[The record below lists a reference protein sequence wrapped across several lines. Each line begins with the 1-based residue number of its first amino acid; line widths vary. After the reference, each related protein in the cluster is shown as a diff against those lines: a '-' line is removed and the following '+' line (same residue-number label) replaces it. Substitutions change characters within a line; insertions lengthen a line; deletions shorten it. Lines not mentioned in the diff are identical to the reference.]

1 MTLDARKKTR
11 KVLNRL
17 RFYVASGTIAEMRVL
32 IEAADELERLQKEL
46 DLWQRIAM
54 SGINA
59 EMVAAMLAKLEY
71 ENDLG

>member
-1 MTLDARKKTR
+1 MTIDARKKTR

-17 RFYVASGTIAEMRVL
+17 RFYVASGTIAERQVL
-32 IEAADELERLQKEL
+32 IAAADELERLQKEL

-59 EMVAAMLAKLEY
+59 EMVAAMMAKLEY

>member
-1 MTLDARKKTR
+1 MTLDARKKTQ

-17 RFYVASGTIAEMRVL
+17 RFYIASGTTAEKHVL
-32 IEAADELERLQKEL
+32 IATADELERLQKEL

-59 EMVAAMLAKLEY
+59 EMIAAMMAKLEY
-71 ENDLG
+71 ENDNG

>member
-1 MTLDARKKTR
+1 MTLDARKKTQ

-17 RFYVASGTIAEMRVL
+17 RFYIASGITAEKHVL
-32 IEAADELERLQKEL
+32 IATADELERLQKEL

-59 EMVAAMLAKLEY
+59 EMIAAMMAKLEY
-71 ENDLG
+71 KDDNG